1 MPTPNFIKYS
11 TTPDDKSIKIGNY
24 SIGVA
29 SGTTYGPTSGTSYW
43 SGISPPTSGYTIY
56 ENKVSNGPSI
66 RVASSSAGLIDYANR
81 LYSGSSI
88 TTEAGALTYFNSLT
102 DVICVNRDYEEIVTS
117 GLTVNLDAGFTPSY
131 PLSGTSWTDL
141 SFSGNNGTLVNGPTF
156 NSSDGG
162 SIVFDGVDDYIST
175 PIQELN
181 RPCTLSVWVNLNSL
195 TGFQTFAGQNTSTA
209 IVRGRFY
216 FQKAGETTEG
226 LILNTVNFSIVLSG
240 GGIVPVNSNN
250 VIVTN
255 IWYNYTAV
263 LTTTTIS
270 LYENGT
276 LQNTVNDSNTFLTP
290 NTTITLNAGYY
301 NNSIVD
307 YINGKSSSFLIYN
320 RALSAAEVLQNFN
333 ALRGR
338 YGI

>member
-1 MPTPNFIKYS
+1 MS
-11 TTPDDKSIKIGNY
+11 AAAGPDIIQNGLVLCLDAGNSKS
-24 SIGVA
+24 
-29 SGTTYGPTSGTSYW
+29 
-43 SGISPPTSGYTIY
+43 
-56 ENKVSNGPSI
+56 
-66 RVASSSAGLIDYANR
+66 
-81 LYSGSSI
+81 YSGSGNVWRDL
-88 TTEAGALTYFNSLT
+88 AGS
-102 DVICVNRDYEEIVTS
+102 
-117 GLTVNLDAGFTPSY
+117 
-131 PLSGTSWTDL
+131 
-141 SFSGNNGTLVNGPTF
+141 NNGTLTNGPTF
-156 NSSDGG
+156 SNANAG

-195 TGFQTFAGQNTSTA
+195 TGYQTFVGQDTSTA
-209 IVRGRFY
+209 ILRGRFY
-216 FQKAGETTEG
+216 FQKAGTTTEG
-226 LILNTVNFSIVLSG
+226 LILNKVNFTIVLNG

-307 YINGKSSSFLIYN
+307 FINGKSSSFLIYN
-320 RALSAAEVLQNFN
+320 RALTPQEVLQNYN
-333 ALRGR
+333 ATKSRFFL
-338 YGI
+338 